1 MDKGSKKVAT
11 FLVSLCDLHQRGRR
25 LLCSHDIQ
33 TGTNYCLDHEA
44 SASVGPHQM
53 ILMGKKTLALCTTGN
68 RKHTGLATWLYPLI
82 CQNKCHYQY

>member
-1 MDKGSKKVAT
+1 MDKGSKKGAT

-25 LLCSHDIQ
+25 VLCSHDIQ

-53 ILMGKKTLALCTTGN
+53 ILVGKRHWHCALQATESILALPHGSI
-68 RKHTGLATWLYPLI
+68 L
-82 CQNKCHYQY
+82 